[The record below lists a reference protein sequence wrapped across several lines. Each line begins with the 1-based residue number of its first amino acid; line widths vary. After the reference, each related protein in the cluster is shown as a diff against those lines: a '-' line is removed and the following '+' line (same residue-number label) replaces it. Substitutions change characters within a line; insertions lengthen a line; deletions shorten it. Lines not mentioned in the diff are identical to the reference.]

1 MRHGKAEANIGKTK
15 NTNSTTKRKS
25 RRLAMAKKTTRKS
38 SEELSET
45 PAAAVATEVMEE
57 AVPAAEEPA
66 PTKVKA
72 RLVEEASSGSTVG
85 IGDIRKAV
93 AFVNSVGG
101 LDKALNLLQI
111 LKVARE
117 VQ

>member
-1 MRHGKAEANIGKTK
+1 
-15 NTNSTTKRKS
+15 
-25 RRLAMAKKTTRKS
+25 MAKKTTRKS
-38 SEELSET
+38 SDELAET
-45 PAAAVATEVMEE
+45 PAPATPEVIEE
-57 AVPAAEEPA
+57 AVTMTEEPA
-66 PTKVKA
+66 PAKSKA
-72 RLVEEASSGSTVG
+72 RVAEDTSTGSTVG

>member
-1 MRHGKAEANIGKTK
+1 
-15 NTNSTTKRKS
+15 
-25 RRLAMAKKTTRKS
+25 MAKKTTRKS
-38 SEELSET
+38 SDEQTET
-45 PAAAVATEVMEE
+45 TTAAVVSEVIEE
-57 AVPAAEEPA
+57 TVAMVEEPA
-66 PTKVKA
+66 PAKAKA
-72 RLVEEASSGSTVG
+72 RVAEDATAGSTVG

>member
-1 MRHGKAEANIGKTK
+1 
-15 NTNSTTKRKS
+15 
-25 RRLAMAKKTTRKS
+25 MAKKTTRKS
-38 SEELSET
+38 SDELAET
-45 PAAAVATEVMEE
+45 TAPATTPEVIEE
-57 AVPAAEEPA
+57 AVTMTEEPA
-66 PTKVKA
+66 PAKAKA
-72 RLVEEASSGSTVG
+72 RVAEDTSAGSTVG

-101 LDKALNLLQI
+101 LEKALNLLQI